1 MPERD
6 DSPGRPSGA
15 RARTG
20 LPGLADSPPGRHFT
34 TLGAD
39 EPGTQELS
47 ADLLGSALHVVDDRD
62 LAGST
67 AAPAGAGLPPEVA
80 DTTLGEPLDDS
91 RPGRRAPQHGTLRL
105 RARRAPPAGPG
116 RRPGRLPAGGT
127 PRRQDAGRSSR
138 LKASSAAGAGGT
150 L

>member
-20 LPGLADSPPGRHFT
+20 LLGLADSPPGRHFT

-67 AAPAGAGLPPEVA
+67 TAPAGAGLPPEVA

-91 RPGRRAPQHGTLRL
+91 R
-105 RARRAPPAGPG
+105 PG